1 MVLVSRARALARGSL
16 SLARARSGS
25 LALPPSL
32 SLSLSLTPARSART
46 RARSEGG
53 FFKAIMKFPQD
64 YPNMPPTLKITS
76 DFWHPNV
83 YPDGKVCIS

>member
-1 MVLVSRARALARGSL
+1 MVLVSL
-16 SLARARSGS
+16 SLARALGVAR
-25 LALPPSL
+25 PPAL
-32 SLSLSLTPARSART
+32 SLSLSLTRARSALT